1 MATQNLLLA
10 DFMDVFSGNIHNYGQ
25 HTYAFTEEGKE
36 QGKNATVTNKLL
48 TMEQYKAHLS
58 GKMGL
63 GIIPIDAQGDC
74 KFAVIDL
81 DVYDSDLTF
90 YIKAIE
96 RNNFPLIPFKSKSGG
111 LHLYLFMK
119 QAVNAKALI
128 DVMQK
133 MSMLLGLD
141 IYIKSKLNRIIEIFP
156 KQHKTSEGG
165 IGNWINLPYYHSSET
180 KQYAIRDGEKLAL
193 DEALAYIKEKRRTLT
208 ELRNFLDELPYRDG
222 PPCLQT
228 ISLLNIMTKNAG
240 RNNFLFSFGVYLK
253 KKDPDFWEQ
262 KLFEIN
268 DGMQSPLSKSELEG
282 TVIASLRKKD
292 YTYKCLEQPCVDYCR
307 KPLCKTRDFGIGKE
321 GGYFS
326 ELEYGKLKQI
336 KGHEPYYEWEVKVL
350 GEEQFKLLRFKTEDE
365 IIKQDAFLRLCF
377 RELHMLPIRMKQSEW
392 FKLINQALA
401 EVEIKV
407 VEAEDDTSPI
417 TLFRNLF
424 VDFLLNRAMAQ
435 TKEQILNKRV
445 YHDKDLDRY
454 YFRTIDL
461 SDYVFVTKGFRYYA
475 PGELHALLHDM
486 HAQPGRIK
494 TESGKQFR
502 VYMITQKDLE
512 AVTNVKAEV
521 FEAEFKKEPEQY

>member
-1 MATQNLLLA
+1 MATQNLQLA

-25 HTYAFTEEGKE
+25 HTYAFAESGKE
-36 QGKNATVTNKLL
+36 NGKNATVTNKLL
-48 TMEQYKAHLS
+48 TIEQYKAHLS

-81 DVYDSDLTF
+81 DVYDADLSL
-90 YIKAIE
+90 YIEAIE
-96 RNNFPLIPFKSKSGG
+96 RNNFPLVPFKSKSGG

-128 DVMQK
+128 DVVQS
-133 MSMLLGLD
+133 MSMVLGLD
-141 IYIKSKLNRIIEIFP
+141 LYIKNKLNRIVEIFP
-156 KQHKTSEGG
+156 KQHKAAEGS
-165 IGNWINLPYYHSSET
+165 IGNWINLPYYDASDTRQH
-180 KQYAIRDGEKLAL
+180 AIRNGEALSL
-193 DEALAYIKEKRRTLT
+193 DEALAYVKEKRRTLT
-208 ELRNFLDELPYRDG
+208 ELRSFLNELPYRDG

-253 KKDPDFWEQ
+253 KLDPDFWEQ
-262 KLFEIN
+262 KLFEVN
-268 DGMQSPLSKSELEG
+268 AAMRNPLPKGELES

-292 YTYKCLEQPCVDYCR
+292 YTYKCLEQPCVDFCR

-350 GEEQFKLLRFKTEDE
+350 GEEAFKLLRFRSEDD

-401 EVEIKV
+401 ELEVKV

-417 TLFRNLF
+417 TLFKNLF
-424 VDFLLNRAMAQ
+424 IDFLLNRAMAQ

-445 YHDKDLDRY
+445 YFDKEVGRY
-454 YFRTIDL
+454 YFRTVDL

-475 PGELHALLHDM
+475 PGELHALLNDM
-486 HAQPGRIK
+486 HAQPCRIK
-494 TESGKQFR
+494 TETGKQFR
-502 VYMITQKDLE
+502 VYGITQKDIE
-512 AVTNVKAEV
+512 SIMHVKPEV